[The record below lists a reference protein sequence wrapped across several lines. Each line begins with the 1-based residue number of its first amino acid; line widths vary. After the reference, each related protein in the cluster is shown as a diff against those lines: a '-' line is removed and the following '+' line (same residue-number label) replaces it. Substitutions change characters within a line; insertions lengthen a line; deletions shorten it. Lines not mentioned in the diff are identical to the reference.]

1 MANYRGDDRKEHHET
16 PVELI
21 EELFSLL
28 TKYYDGEIVEYLENS
43 AGKGRIIDYFD
54 KPYIAFD
61 IEKYTDRD
69 DIKICNYLKEKIE
82 YKKGRVCVMNPP
94 FSLGLKFVYK
104 ALEECDYCVCIL
116 SQNSI
121 LNLDYSRVWADEI
134 QLWRNYQFE
143 NTKVSVSL
151 MALRKKRPGDKY
163 EYEVE

>member
-1 MANYRGDDRKEHHET
+1 MCANYKGADRREHHET
-16 PVELI
+16 PDELI
-21 EELFSLL
+21 KEMFSLL

-69 DIKICNYLKEKIE
+69 DIKICNYLKEKIP
-82 YKKGRVCVMNPP
+82 YKKGRVAVINPP

-121 LNLDYSRVWADEI
+121 LNMDYSKYWCDEI
-134 QLWRNYQFE
+134 QLWRNYGFE
-143 NTKVSVSL
+143 NTKVSVSI
-151 MALRKKRPGDKY
+151 MAVTKKKPGQKY
-163 EYEVE
+163 EYE

>member
-1 MANYRGDDRKEHHET
+1 MCANYKGDDRKEHHET
-16 PVELI
+16 PDELI
-21 EELFSLL
+21 KEMFSLL

-61 IEKYTDRD
+61 IERYTDRD
-69 DIKICNYLKEKIE
+69 DIKICNYLKEKIP
-82 YKKGRVCVMNPP
+82 YKKGRVAVINPP

-121 LNLDYSRVWADEI
+121 LNLDYSKYWAEEI

-143 NTKVSVSL
+143 NTKVSVSI
-151 MALRKKRPGDKY
+151 MAVRKKRDGERY
-163 EYEVE
+163 EYE